1 MKRKCQVC
9 GQENGS
15 CNRYYFSPVD
25 IITICPACLAF
36 SCDDKAKI
44 ARRAHKA
51 GRLVKE
57 EVSKKKMVGKS
68 PCRGCEVRRIG
79 CHAICN
85 AFSEWKTEQYKLLE
99 AKRQANL
106 KNLATAGTAARHE
119 KWIRGH
125 K

>member
-1 MKRKCQVC
+1 
-9 GQENGS
+9 
-15 CNRYYFSPVD
+15 
-25 IITICPACLAF
+25 
-36 SCDDKAKI
+36 
-44 ARRAHKA
+44 
-51 GRLVKE
+51 
-57 EVSKKKMVGKS
+57 MVGKS

-119 KWIRGH
+119 K
-125 K
+125 

>member
-1 MKRKCQVC
+1 MVRAAERGIVL
-9 GQENGS
+9 GGEQE
-15 CNRYYFSPVD
+15 
-25 IITICPACLAF
+25 
-36 SCDDKAKI
+36 
-44 ARRAHKA
+44 
-51 GRLVKE
+51 
-57 EVSKKKMVGKS
+57 KMVGKS

-119 KWIRGH
+119 KWIRGN